1 MSAPQGRYRRGQPA
15 GYAPDAA
22 VSRYAASLFPYVVR
36 WKTIDDLRTLH
47 APNDACDESKRAERI
62 GRHPQRPV
70 RSRLKQPIAVPGP
83 EAMTRAQSPPA
94 GGPFHARYIGYLQD
108 DVMDSKDE
116 LTYFERRILRLLAR
130 DLTLREIGSEL
141 HVSVKSVRTHVH
153 SIYRK
158 LRVSSRIEAV
168 NAGIGPPSRT

>member
-1 MSAPQGRYRRGQPA
+1 MSAPQVRYRRDEPA
-15 GYAPDAA
+15 GYGPDAV

-36 WKTIDDLRTLH
+36 WKVIDDLRTLC

-70 RSRLKQPIAVPGP
+70 RSRLNQPIAEP
-83 EAMTRAQSPPA
+83 PPA
-94 GGPFHARYIGYLQD
+94 GSPFHPRYFGTPQD
-108 DVMDSKDE
+108 NVMDSKDE

-141 HVSVKSVRTHVH
+141 HVSVKTVRTHVH
-153 SIYRK
+153 SIYGK